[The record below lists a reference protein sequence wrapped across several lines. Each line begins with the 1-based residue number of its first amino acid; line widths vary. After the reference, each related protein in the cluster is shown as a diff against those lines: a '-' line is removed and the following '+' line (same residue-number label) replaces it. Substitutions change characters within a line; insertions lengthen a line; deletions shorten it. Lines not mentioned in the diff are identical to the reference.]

1 MSKNNAVAINIEE
14 IKILSSIKVI
24 NLPYSFMLLKV
35 QNTSPLMYYT
45 GYTVK

>member
-1 MSKNNAVAINIEE
+1 MDSQQRMRVSTGINVKNNAVAVNIEE

-35 QNTSPLMYYT
+35 
-45 GYTVK
+45 